1 MTSHI
6 LLVMTVSH
14 SLSLG
19 LHVTSSFPKIQN
31 QRVSKVIILIRY
43 ERGKIYICFSK
54 TDSMNIDAL
63 STKLTL
69 NPNPSLLPNIFCRH
83 AIKPVTHE
91 QVFLDK
97 CHWQCSYTHVYER
110 QIFFD
115 KFFLDKFCL
124 LV

>member
-1 MTSHI
+1 MTRQDEYDI
-6 LLVMTVSH
+6 F

-54 TDSMNIDAL
+54 TDSMKIDAL

-69 NPNPSLLPNIFCRH
+69 NPNLPLLPNIFCRH
-83 AIKPVTHE
+83 ANDPLELIHSSRDSIRKAGE
-91 QVFLDK
+91 SFLIDLARTLEP
-97 CHWQCSYTHVYER
+97 HGMNRRDES
-110 QIFFD
+110 
-115 KFFLDKFCL
+115 
-124 LV
+124 